1 MRAGNSRKVKA
12 HPVNWVPITRLKKG
26 DDIMAAAALKK
37 FVVLYLVPGEV
48 MADWAKTDPA
58 TRKSAEEKMRAE
70 WGRWMG
76 EHAKM
81 VTLTEAAGKTKA
93 VTPGGITD
101 IRNDIM
107 LYSIVE
113 AESHEAAAQAFAQHP
128 HLTIPQSS
136 IQVME
141 VRSM

>member
-1 MRAGNSRKVKA
+1 MTTS
-12 HPVNWVPITRLKKG
+12 T
-26 DDIMAAAALKK
+26 LKK
-37 FVVLYLVPGEV
+37 FLILYLVPTDV
-48 MADWAKTDPA
+48 MAEWAKTDPA

-81 VTLTEAAGKTKA
+81 ITVTEAAGKTKA
-93 VTPGGITD
+93 VTAAGIGD
-101 IRNDIM
+101 IKNEIM

-113 AESHEAAAQAFAQHP
+113 AATHESAAKAFASHP

-141 VRSM
+141 VRAM